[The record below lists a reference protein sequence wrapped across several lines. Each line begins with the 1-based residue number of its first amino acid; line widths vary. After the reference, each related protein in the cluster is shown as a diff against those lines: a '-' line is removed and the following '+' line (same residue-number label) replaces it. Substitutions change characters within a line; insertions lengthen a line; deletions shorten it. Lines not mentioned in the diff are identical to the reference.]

1 LASEKIEC
9 RPVFAGAEAVVVS
22 QQTNVIKAEQFIGSA
37 ISFLSKKVSNQSV
50 TKWQE
55 VRRPADMVL
64 INNEKDIELVPKL
77 VSQSA
82 DGQTV
87 VEISVIAN
95 GQSLGMRQVALD
107 AKYNTRRV
115 ITLSV
120 IGAGEAITPDNT
132 KIETVVSDKPEPA
145 GWKAPYG
152 LIASRNLSAG
162 AVVGQAAA
170 KQAKPQIKVER
181 NQSVVIKIDMPGL
194 VVTAMGMA
202 MQQGAS
208 GESIKVKNIDSQRI
222 ILARI
227 NEDGT
232 VEPIF

>member
-1 LASEKIEC
+1 
-9 RPVFAGAEAVVVS
+9 
-22 QQTNVIKAEQFIGSA
+22 
-37 ISFLSKKVSNQSV
+37 
-50 TKWQE
+50 
-55 VRRPADMVL
+55 
-64 INNEKDIELVPKL
+64 VPKL

-87 VEISVIAN
+87 VEISVMAN
-95 GQSLGMRQVALD
+95 GQSLGTRQVFLD

-115 ITLSV
+115 VTLSV

-181 NQSVVIKIDMPGL
+181 NQSVVIKIDTPGI

-232 VEPIF
+232 VEPVF